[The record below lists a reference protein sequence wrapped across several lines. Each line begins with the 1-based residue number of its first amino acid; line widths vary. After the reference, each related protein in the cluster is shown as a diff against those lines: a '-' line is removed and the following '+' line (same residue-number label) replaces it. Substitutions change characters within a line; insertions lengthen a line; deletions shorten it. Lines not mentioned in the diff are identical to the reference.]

1 MGAPP
6 KGKGAAPP
14 KGAAAADDEE
24 PAAPVT
30 YPKAEDHVNS
40 EIKDFLEHFSSSRK
54 ITTAPPSNTAA
65 FKRSDDDKSKILE
78 EFSAAT
84 TAESSQFSIIS
95 EDRAKYRS
103 TIEDRKD
110 KEAALLELTR
120 QEKADPVALKAAI
133 EQAEVLMVKP
143 KYVKKGKKFLEY
155 MEYVKEFETHI
166 QAAVAEKN
174 KDLLQALL
182 ERFDQESAALSTPI
196 PIDAKVLNDAKG
208 NLAKMK

>member
-1 MGAPP
+1 MG
-6 KGKGAAPP
+6 
-14 KGAAAADDEE
+14 
-24 PAAPVT
+24 APVT

-40 EIKDFLEHFSSSRK
+40 EIKDFLEYFSSSRK

-84 TAESSQFSIIS
+84 TAESSQFSQISEEREQMKERRQGEREEAFKDVEEEREKLKESFQTIIY

-110 KEAALLELTR
+110 KE
-120 QEKADPVALKAAI
+120 
-133 EQAEVLMVKP
+133 
-143 KYVKKGKKFLEY
+143 
-155 MEYVKEFETHI
+155 
-166 QAAVAEKN
+166 AAVAEKN